1 MTVTETTTGP
11 IHVTKR
17 GRVLEVRI
25 ERGKANA
32 LDKIIPTHIIM
43 LAGILMNDAIP
54 SHESHVAS
62 VCANRQ
68 PLHSLTGG

>member
-1 MTVTETTTGP
+1 MTVNETTTGP

-32 LDKIIPTHIIM
+32 I
-43 LAGILMNDAIP
+43 DAAP
-54 SHESHVAS
+54 V
-62 VCANRQ
+62 VR
-68 PLHSLTGG
+68 GV